1 MLTSLLEPKF
11 LGGEVDLRVNVYRV
25 QGQIAVDDPKQ
36 SLNDPKRRLGNSEND
51 LELRV
56 IETILQRPEI
66 THGAL
71 SVELSVSAATIKRT
85 LMNLQQKASSQR
97 RH

>member
-11 LGGEVDLRVNVYRV
+11 LGGEVDLRVNVYR
-25 QGQIAVDDPKQ
+25 GQIAVDDPKQ

-85 LMNLQQKASSQR
+85 LMNLQQKASSQG